1 MYRRRNVIPPI
12 PADPNG
18 DNRTRLKEASA
29 GFTMS
34 VMKRC
39 VITQAMLDRI
49 PPERRRAWIAY
60 RLKRAG
66 FSLQRTYEVE
76 YRADLQL
83 YVFVQTES
91 HPYLRQPPREPISL
105 EGLRK
110 WLQELGI
117 RGDGVRLTGEGG
129 IRGEPSLN

>member
-1 MYRRRNVIPPI
+1 
-12 PADPNG
+12 
-18 DNRTRLKEASA
+18 
-29 GFTMS
+29 MS

-39 VITQAMLDRI
+39 VITKAMLDRI

-117 RGDGVRLTGEGG
+117 RGDGVHLTGEGG
-129 IRGEPSLN
+129 IRGKPSLN